1 MPVLLQ
7 TSKPQGPR
15 LRGVMFPTKGAAASV
30 SRVLSMILS
39 SLVSRLMSRLA
50 SQDKPT
56 SALLASDT
64 YFNVTRNRPH
74 VFITHGCV
82 LYVRL
87 PTFVYPHNSTI
98 CIVHSHVHV
107 LCQETKRN
115 QIRWMNQSENIIER
129 LSASA
134 RDPHPNCC
142 RGNTTRSLEF
152 V

>member
-1 MPVLLQ
+1 
-7 TSKPQGPR
+7 
-15 LRGVMFPTKGAAASV
+15 MFPTKGAAAAV
-30 SRVLSMILS
+30 ARILSMILS

-64 YFNVTRNRPH
+64 YFYATKNCPH
-74 VFITHGCV
+74 IFFTHGCV

-87 PTFVYPHNSTI
+87 PTCVYPHNSKI

-107 LCQETKRN
+107 LCQETKHN
-115 QIRWMNQSENIIER
+115 KIRWMNQSENITER

-142 RGNTTRSLEF
+142 RESTTRSLEF
-152 V
+152 CLIHCHLCICGCLKH